1 MVKTKHKGYFIMMI
15 LKLILESIILVTA
28 LSLDAFVASFAYGTN
43 KIKIPILSALILT
56 VICSLTLTISL
67 FIGALIRPY
76 LHETVT
82 HVLCFMIL
90 FILGI
95 TKLFDS
101 SIKAY
106 IRKKKTLNKQIAFKA
121 LNLHFILNIY
131 ADPKIADKDDSRTLS
146 LSEAISL
153 ALALSIDGL
162 AVGLGAALAN
172 VNSLIIII
180 TSLFI
185 GMVAV
190 MGGSLLGE
198 KISEKIN
205 LDLSWLSGLLLVILA
220 IMKL

>member
-1 MVKTKHKGYFIMMI
+1 MIFIT
-15 LKLILESIILVTA
+15 LLIESIILVTA
-28 LSLDAFVASFAYGTN
+28 LSLDAFVASFAYGSN
-43 KIKIPILSALILT
+43 KIKIPFLSALILT
-56 VICSLTLTISL
+56 FICSLTLTISL
-67 FIGALIRPY
+67 ILGNIIRPY
-76 LHETVT
+76 LPESLT
-82 HVLCFMIL
+82 HIICFIIL

-106 IRKKKTLNKQIAFKA
+106 IRKKKTLNKQIVFKA

-146 LSEAISL
+146 LSESISL

-172 VNSLIIII
+172 VNSIMIVVSSVL
-180 TSLFI
+180 I

-198 KISEKIN
+198 KISNKIN
-205 LDLSWLSGLLLVILA
+205 LDLSWLSGILLVILGF
-220 IMKL
+220 MKLI

>member
-1 MVKTKHKGYFIMMI
+1 MIFIT
-15 LKLILESIILVTA
+15 LLIESIILVTA

-43 KIKIPILSALILT
+43 KIKIPLLSALILT
-56 VICSLTLTISL
+56 FICSLTLTISL
-67 FIGALIRPY
+67 ILGNIIRPY
-76 LHETVT
+76 LPESLT
-82 HVLCFMIL
+82 HIICFIIL

-106 IRKKKTLNKQIAFKA
+106 IRKKKTLNKRITFKA

-131 ADPKIADKDDSRTLS
+131 ADPRIADKDDSRTLS

-172 VNSLIIII
+172 VNSIMIVVISIL
-180 TSLFI
+180 I
-185 GMVAV
+185 GMIAV

-198 KISEKIN
+198 KVSNKIN
-205 LDLSWLSGLLLVILA
+205 LDLSWLSGILLVILGF
-220 IMKL
+220 MKL

>member
-1 MVKTKHKGYFIMMI
+1 MIFIT
-15 LKLILESIILVTA
+15 LLIESIILVTA

-43 KIKIPILSALILT
+43 KIKIPFLSALILT
-56 VICSLTLTISL
+56 FICSLTLTISL
-67 FIGALIRPY
+67 ILGNIIRPY
-76 LHETVT
+76 LPESLT
-82 HVLCFMIL
+82 HIICFIIL

-106 IRKKKTLNKQIAFKA
+106 IRKKKTLNKQIVFKA

-146 LSEAISL
+146 LSESISL

-172 VNSLIIII
+172 VNSIMIVVSSVL
-180 TSLFI
+180 I

-198 KISEKIN
+198 KISNKIN
-205 LDLSWLSGLLLVILA
+205 LDLSWLSGILLVILGF
-220 IMKL
+220 MKLI

>member
-1 MVKTKHKGYFIMMI
+1 MIFIT
-15 LKLILESIILVTA
+15 LLIESIILVTA

-43 KIKIPILSALILT
+43 KIKIPFLSALILT
-56 VICSLTLTISL
+56 FICSLTLTISL
-67 FIGALIRPY
+67 ILGNIIRPY
-76 LHETVT
+76 LPESLT
-82 HVLCFMIL
+82 HIICFIIL

-106 IRKKKTLNKQIAFKA
+106 IRKKKTLNKRITFKA

-131 ADPKIADKDDSRTLS
+131 ADPRIADKDDSRTLS

-172 VNSLIIII
+172 VNSIMIVVISIL
-180 TSLFI
+180 I
-185 GMVAV
+185 GMIAV

-198 KISEKIN
+198 KVSNKIN
-205 LDLSWLSGLLLVILA
+205 LDLSWLSGILLVILGF
-220 IMKL
+220 MKL